1 MSDYKKAG
9 DPNANI
15 GDTVSYQGKY
25 YKVIQDPDNKAK
37 RTINLNLPIKIDS
50 EKPSTK
56 NISNPTIDRLANP
69 SEYRPLS
76 NTKYDQNNPR
86 VAAERE
92 GTNLDK
98 QNRAALVRTELN
110 DAFNKN
116 TRTAIFNALD
126 MFDTALKNKDGSG
139 KPLMSKEELR
149 QIFAPPS
156 SLPPGGTRKGGV
168 ASKFSHLFPGAV
180 SGESDI
186 YEDINKLRSEISNK
200 GAEFFVARTNN
211 MTSNENWQKLNEDY
225 ESGKI
230 TLTEF
235 NKGLEKARI
244 SNNASQNYLK
254 QVLNRINT
262 WKAKNENLEPV
273 QRTLKQFKD
282 FDYQLAMA
290 DIASLNLQDVKNWR
304 IQAKQKII
312 EDMMSNLKD
321 KKEIKDQF
329 GTPKFD
335 KNGKLNGYSMDAL
348 YEELSNSFDA
358 SGNYNPDYILRTNYT
373 GKYAEA
379 REKLE
384 KRNKELYPEEF
395 KKSGI
400 PFLERLYDMNKD
412 DKSFKNISPGV
423 ASEAGLKFAKP
434 DGSVIDWQGNMYD
447 VKDWDT
453 KTKLAKE
460 AGLPVYE
467 FDGKDYPYQ
476 EQMYDVDPSTR
487 ATNKVTIYT
496 PESLSKEFQK
506 SFKKAVYNLYTDKDD
521 RNILNIPTPFFEEVS
536 MAGGT
541 GLGARALVKEI
552 NLADT
557 KGDSPWIWSSFLNDW
572 ERSKGGLEAKING
585 VNRKISFEGA
595 GQYGYGESDKEM
607 SDKGVRL
614 INNFIDWAEDNDTE
628 ANSFVM
634 EAYKYANDNKNNSAM
649 KLIVPEK
656 FLKKQLLGSTD
667 TKYGEGFLTKP
678 EYDLIIKNG
687 ITVLGQ
693 QGDFNNDLIKATRSN
708 LQAHIDYNKYYKYNH
723 PSGLASLEI
732 VKDEN
737 GDYNMTQVLKDPYSN
752 QTLTTSDYSTR
763 FGDQLDFATVEAMQ
777 TIQNYINQIQS
788 AGYNTE
794 PTQENNS
801 GQGNRGYLTNF
812 GL

>member
-37 RTINLNLPIKIDS
+37 KTINLNLPIKIDS
-50 EKPSTK
+50 EKPNTK

-76 NTKYDQNNPR
+76 TTKYDQENPR

-168 ASKFSHLFPGAV
+168 AAKFSHLFPGAV

-186 YEDINKLRSEISNK
+186 YEDINKLRSEINNK

-211 MTSNENWQKLNEDY
+211 MTSNENWQKLNDDY

-262 WKAKNENLEPV
+262 WKAKNENLEPI

-290 DIASLNLQDVKNWR
+290 DITSLNLQDVKNWR

-312 EDMMSNLKD
+312 ENMMSNLKD
-321 KKEIKDQF
+321 KPEMKDQF

-335 KNGKLNGYSMDAL
+335 KNGKLTGYSMDAL

-373 GKYAEA
+373 GKYYEA

-412 DKSFKNISPGV
+412 DKSFENISPGV
-423 ASEAGLKFAKP
+423 ASRAGLKFANRQDDWS
-434 DGSVIDWQGNMYD
+434 DGEGTLDWQE
-447 VKDWDT
+447 

-460 AGLPVYE
+460 AGLPVY
-467 FDGKDYPYQ
+467 DLIGKPDA
-476 EQMYDVDPSTR
+476 EEMYDLNPNART
-487 ATNKVTIYT
+487 TNKVTIYT
-496 PESLSKEFQK
+496 PESLSREFQK

-521 RNILNIPTPFFEEVS
+521 RNILNIPTPFFEEVNII
-536 MAGGT
+536 GGT
-541 GLGARALVKEI
+541 GLGAKALVKEI
-552 NLADT
+552 NLADS
-557 KGDSPWIWSSFLNDW
+557 KGDSPWIWGSFLNDW

-595 GQYGYGESDKEM
+595 GQYGYDESDKEM
-607 SDKGVRL
+607 SVKGVRL
-614 INNFIDWAEDNDTE
+614 INNFINWAEDNDTE

-634 EAYKYANDNKNNSAM
+634 EAYRYANDNKNNSAM
-649 KLIVPEK
+649 KIIVPEK
-656 FLKKQLLGSTD
+656 FLKKQLLGSSD
-667 TKYGEGFLTKP
+667 TKYGEGFLTQP
-678 EYDLIIKNG
+678 EYDLIVKNG

-693 QGDFNNDLIKATRSN
+693 QGDFNNALIKATRSN
-708 LQAHIDYNKYYKYNH
+708 LQAHVDYNKYYRYNH

-752 QTLTTSDYSTR
+752 QILTTSDYSTR
-763 FGDQLDFATVEAMQ
+763 FGDQLDNATVDAMQ

-788 AGYNTE
+788 AGYTSVEQTE
-794 PTQENNS
+794 ES
-801 GQGNRGYLTNF
+801 SDRGNRGYLTDF

>member
-37 RTINLNLPIKIDS
+37 KTINLNLPIKIDS
-50 EKPSTK
+50 EKPNTK
-56 NISNPTIDRLANP
+56 NISNPIIDRLANP

-76 NTKYDQNNPR
+76 TTKYDQENPR

-156 SLPPGGTRKGGV
+156 FLMPGGTKKGGV
-168 ASKFSHLFPGAV
+168 AAKFRHLFPGAV
-180 SGESDI
+180 SFDPEI
-186 YEDINKLRSEISNK
+186 YEDINKLRSEINNQ

-211 MTSNENWQKLNEDY
+211 NTSNENWQKLNEDY

-230 TLTEF
+230 SLTEF

-244 SNNASQNYLK
+244 SNDASQNYLK

-262 WKAKNENLEPV
+262 WKAKNQNLEPI

-312 EDMMSNLKD
+312 ENMMSNLKD

-335 KNGKLNGYSMDAL
+335 KNGKLTGYSMDAL

-358 SGNYNPDYILRTNYT
+358 SGNYNPDYILRTKYT
-373 GKYAEA
+373 DKYAEA

-412 DKSFKNISPGV
+412 DKSFENISPGV
-423 ASEAGLKFAKP
+423 ASKAGLKFAQP
-434 DGSVIDWQGNMYD
+434 DGSKIDWQGNLYD
-447 VKDWDT
+447 AEDWNT

-460 AGLPVYE
+460 AGLPT
-467 FDGKDYPYQ
+467 
-476 EQMYDVDPSTR
+476 YDLNNPLIRKEMEEIDPKTGASTK
-487 ATNKVTIYT
+487 ATIYT
-496 PESLSKEFQK
+496 PESLSREFQK
-506 SFKKAVYNLYTDKDD
+506 SFKKSIYNLYINKDD

-536 MAGGT
+536 VAGGT
-541 GLGARALVKEI
+541 GLGAKALVKEI

-557 KGDSPWIWSSFLNDW
+557 KGDSPWIWGSFLNDW

-585 VNRKISFEGA
+585 VNRRISFEGA
-595 GQYGYGESDKEM
+595 GQYGYDESDKEI

-634 EAYKYANDNKNNSAM
+634 EAYRYANDNKNNSAM
-649 KLIVPEK
+649 KIIVPEK
-656 FLKKQLLGSTD
+656 FLKKQLLGSSD
-667 TKYGEGFLTKP
+667 TKYGEGFLTQP
-678 EYDLIIKNG
+678 EYDLILKNG

-693 QGDFNNDLIKATRSN
+693 QGDFNNDLIRATRSN
-708 LQAHIDYNKYYKYNH
+708 LQAHVDYNKYYRYNH

-732 VKDEN
+732 IKDEN

-752 QTLTTSDYSTR
+752 QILTTTDYSTR
-763 FGDQLDFATVEAMQ
+763 FGDQLDNATVDAMQ
-777 TIQNYINQIQS
+777 AIQNYINQIQS
-788 AGYNTE
+788 AGYTSIEQTE
-794 PTQENNS
+794 ESSNRGS
-801 GQGNRGYLTNF
+801 RGYLTDF